1 MGCLRGLVSIVAI
14 VFVIGIIGA
23 VVGSRTDGGP
33 KSVATSTP
41 AAPVATIDKS
51 AAMQADRKKLIEKL
65 IGEGVFQKVEVPG
78 TLPRLWV
85 RPRFYAAE
93 FDQKQSFV
101 SVVYAY
107 YFDGSNVTD
116 SVRIFDSRSGKEVG
130 SYSAVQ
136 GGLKL
141 NESRR

>member
-1 MGCLRGLVSIVAI
+1 MGCLRGLVSIIAI
-14 VFVIGIIGA
+14 VFVVAIIGA
-23 VVGSRTDGGP
+23 VVGGRTDGGP
-33 KSVATSTP
+33 KSIASRP
-41 AAPVATIDKS
+41 AQVATIDKS

-65 IGEGVFQKVEVPG
+65 IGEGVFQKVETPG

-107 YFDGSNVTD
+107 YFDGSNETD

-141 NESRR
+141 N